1 MISSFI
7 LQPNHPVE
15 AFVNWV
21 LVGDI
26 KETYKIMLRA
36 LVVSK

>member
-15 AFVNWV
+15 ASINCV

-26 KETYKIMLRA
+26 KETYKIMLQV
-36 LVVSK
+36 LVVSE